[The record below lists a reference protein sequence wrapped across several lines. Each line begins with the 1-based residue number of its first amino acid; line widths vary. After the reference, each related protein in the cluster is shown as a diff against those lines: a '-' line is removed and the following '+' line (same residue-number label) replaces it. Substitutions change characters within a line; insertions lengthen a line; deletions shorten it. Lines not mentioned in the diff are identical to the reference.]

1 MSVAKAI
8 GSTVY
13 DERHRETSVAL
24 SFFALF
30 GVDRGD
36 WDEWQESLVQ
46 PSDNPVV
53 GEDGP
58 NANSSPK
65 SLSLCRTG
73 WLGLRMVVSGDPI
86 TTRVVV
92 VAEKTTYRYKS
103 SIR

>member
-36 WDEWQESLVQ
+36 WDEWQKSLVQ
-46 PSDNPVV
+46 PSDNPVA
-53 GEDGP
+53 GEGGSDAG
-58 NANSSPK
+58 SSRK
-65 SLSLCRTG
+65 SLSL
-73 WLGLRMVVSGDPI
+73 
-86 TTRVVV
+86 
-92 VAEKTTYRYKS
+92 
-103 SIR
+103 